1 MKPKAVPLKP
11 SARLKQPTHPD
22 SFDLRSPSL
31 VICLGAGGVGKTT
44 ISAAL
49 AVRAAIIGRAVDVMT
64 VDPAPRLLD
73 ALGLGAD
80 SSEPVE
86 VQLEGIRHARRGG
99 GSGRARLRALRL
111 DPKRTFD
118 SIVARYALSDAAR
131 DAILE
136 NRIYRNLSGAL
147 AGVADYMA
155 MEKLLE
161 LAANPLTDL
170 LVLDT
175 PPAAEAIDFLDA
187 PRRLLE
193 LLNSRAIS
201 LLGAPGGLFRSRLRM
216 VDIAAR
222 AVLAAFDRVTGLNL
236 LSDVQSFVRSFDGMY
251 EGFSARAA
259 RAQDKLRAPDT
270 AIVIVTTAESSRIAQ
285 AREFIGAL
293 ERAGLRVAAMVVN
306 RVIAELPDAAELSTA
321 RIAPSLKRKLKRNLA
336 DYAALKTRE
345 EVSLSVLRNSLPG
358 GAVLMVAPDL
368 GREPRTIADLAEIG
382 SSLRAG

>member
-259 RAQDKLRAPDT
+259 LAQDKLRAPDT

-293 ERAGLRVAAMVVN
+293 ERGGLRVAAMVVN
-306 RVIAELPDAAELSTA
+306 RVIAELPDAAELASA

-345 EVSLSVLRNSLPG
+345 QVSLSALRNSLPG

-382 SSLRAG
+382 RSLRAG

>member
-1 MKPKAVPLKP
+1 MKPKSQPKRQAKHHADREPLHL
-11 SARLKQPTHPD
+11 AAQ
-22 SFDLRSPSL
+22 SL
-31 VICLGAGGVGKTT
+31 VICLGPGGVGKTT

-49 AVRAAIIGRAVDVMT
+49 AVRAAMLGCAVDVMT

-73 ALGLGAD
+73 ALGLAAD

-86 VQLEGIRHARRGG
+86 APLDGIRRSRRGG
-99 GSGRARLRALRL
+99 ASNRARLRALRL

-118 SIVARYALSDAAR
+118 SIIARYAMSDAAR

-161 LAANPLTDL
+161 LAANPATDL

-175 PPAAEAIDFLDA
+175 PPATEAIDFLDA
-187 PRRLLE
+187 PRRLLD
-193 LLNSRAIS
+193 LLNSRAVN
-201 LLGAPGGLFRSRLRM
+201 LLGAPAGVFRSQLRVM
-216 VDIAAR
+216 DIAAR

-259 RAQDKLRAPDT
+259 RAQDKLRAADT

-293 ERAGLRVAAMVVN
+293 ADAGLRVSAMVVN
-306 RVIAELPDAAELSTA
+306 RVLADLPDASELASA
-321 RIAPSLKRKLKRNLA
+321 RIAPSLKKKLKRNLA

-345 EVSLSVLRNSLPG
+345 EVSLSALRDSLPA

-382 SSLRAG
+382 RSIRAV